1 MPTNELSPQVEE
13 TDTGY
18 ALTWTDRPMSLA
30 LTDLEGSN
38 GRLTAW
44 AVFDIGGPIPFGR
57 ISLSNPIAL
66 SNCWP
71 VEDDQKPEWLS
82 RCRWALESLH
92 QYRNEKTGGYVDFM
106 EFAPEEQPP
115 FLLDPYIRDGQHTVI
130 FGDGD
135 NGKSI
140 LALWWGVQVA
150 RTKGPVLYLDYETD
164 ANTIGE
170 RLNWIMNGL
179 WETTPPISYLAGI
192 QPVSTSLTAIKRY
205 TSEIKPV
212 LIIVDSGAMAS
223 GKPQEDEAVLSY
235 FSAMRELGRSTLTI
249 LHVAKNA
256 NGGEPY
262 GSVYWRNMSRLALK
276 IDGQR
281 QDDGIIVGISDTK
294 SNNASRLPP
303 RALQFRWDSDGETIK
318 ATSTDPVAVDAIHNR
333 RTLKDQVWDIL
344 TQPMTVKEI
353 STDIG
358 VPEVSIREVLN
369 RRNHKDIFA
378 RNGNGLW
385 ARLA

>member
-1 MPTNELSPQVEE
+1 MSYPRRWKKRIQ
-13 TDTGY
+13 GY

-92 QYRNEKTGGYVDFM
+92 QYRNLKTGGYVDFM

-164 ANTIGE
+164 ANTIGD

-192 QPVSTSLTAIKRY
+192 QPVSTSLIAIKRY

-235 FSAMRELGRSTLTI
+235 FSAMRELGPSTLTI

-294 SNNASRLPP
+294 SNNASRIPP
-303 RALQFRWDSDGETIK
+303 RALRFRWDNDGETIIVRP
-318 ATSTDPVAVDAIHNR
+318 TDPADVDAVADR
-333 RTLKDQVWDIL
+333 RGIKDLLWEAL
-344 TQPMTVKEI
+344 EQPMSVNDLSDELGKTTQV
-353 STDIG
+353 
-358 VPEVSIREVLN
+358 IRELP
-369 RRNHKDIFA
+369 
-378 RNGNGLW
+378 
-385 ARLA
+385 